1 MSNVRKWNVVKIRAV
16 RAEGMNCYPKFR
28 GAIRMPNWVMP
39 SSVIGTSS
47 RGVNTHARARAIRPS
62 KTGALPAGSCSKL
75 QLPCLSD

>member
-1 MSNVRKWNVVKIRAV
+1 
-16 RAEGMNCYPKFR
+16 
-28 GAIRMPNWVMP
+28 MPNWVMP